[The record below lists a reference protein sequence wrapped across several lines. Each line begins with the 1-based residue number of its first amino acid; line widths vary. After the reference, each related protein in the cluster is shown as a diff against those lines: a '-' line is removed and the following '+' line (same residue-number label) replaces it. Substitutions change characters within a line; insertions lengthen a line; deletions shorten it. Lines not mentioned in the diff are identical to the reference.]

1 MFAMKRN
8 ILGIVL
14 LFLGLCGFAQ
24 KKEAVDFHVN
34 KSIIV
39 DGDLSEWATWAD
51 VGNQGKW
58 FYQIAHDAQN
68 IFVAVRVKDP
78 TLQNLVARNGVI
90 LNFMADHKKKK
101 DRIFV
106 YPFPDREVK
115 RAMLQV
121 DFDPAKDYKSDLISR
136 TRGYYVSGF
145 PTIIDGLL
153 SLQNN
158 YGLKAEARIQDSVLC
173 YEAIIPKSLVTIVD
187 HKMVLKISI
196 NDERT
201 AFPTTANN
209 NNRSGSSSLHRV
221 NSSRMTGKSKTK
233 ITMEVVLQ
241 GTLVE

>member
-8 ILGIVL
+8 ILGILL

-34 KSIIV
+34 KNIIV
-39 DGDLSEWATWAD
+39 DGDLSEWTTWTD
-51 VGNQGKW
+51 VAKEGKW
-58 FYQIAHDAQN
+58 CYQIAHDAQY
-68 IFVAVRVKDP
+68 IFVAVRTQDQM
-78 TLQNLVARNGVI
+78 LQNLVARNGVI

-106 YPFPDREVK
+106 YPFPDKEVK
-115 RAMLQV
+115 RAMLQE
-121 DFDPAKDYKSDLISR
+121 DFDPTKDYKSDLINR

-173 YEAIIPKSLVTIVD
+173 YEAVIPKSLVTIVD
-187 HKMVLKISI
+187 HKIVVKLSI

-201 AFPTTANN
+201 AFSTTANSS
-209 NNRSGSSSLHRV
+209 NRSGSSSPHRA
-221 NSSRMTGKSKTK
+221 NPSRATGKSKTK
-233 ITMEVVLQ
+233 TTLEVVLQ
-241 GTLVE
+241 GTLVD